1 VAIFILKDAY
11 CSVAG
16 TDLSS
21 YVSSITLDF
30 AVDPIPVDA
39 MGSNGHLFTSG
50 LQNNSVSIT
59 FNQDFAVSPSN
70 KVAAVLDGQIGLGTT
85 TIVVKATSSATST
98 TNPAY
103 TISNAFLAGTQPVNG
118 SVGDLAQMSVTFQGG
133 TIAKTTS

>member
-1 VAIFILKDAY
+1 MAIFILKDAF

-39 MGSNGHLFTSG
+39 MGSNGHLFAAG
-50 LQNNSVSIT
+50 LQNNSVAIT
-59 FNQDFAVSPSN
+59 FNQDFAVTPN
-70 KVAAVLDGQIGLGTT
+70 KVAATLDGQIGLGTT
-85 TIVVKATSSATST
+85 TIVVKATSATTSA

-103 TISNAFLAGTQPVNG
+103 TISNAFLAATQPVNG
-118 SVGDLAQMSVTFQGG
+118 AVGDLAQMSVTFQGG
-133 TIAKTTS
+133 TIAKTTT

>member
-1 VAIFILKDAY
+1 MAIFILKDAY
-11 CSVAG
+11 VTVAG

-30 AVDPIPVDA
+30 AVDAIPVDA
-39 MGSNGHLFTSG
+39 MGGNGHLFTAG
-50 LQNNSVSIT
+50 LQNNSVAIT
-59 FNQDFAVSPSN
+59 FNQDFAVSPN
-70 KVAAVLDGQIGLGTT
+70 KVAATLDGQIGLGTT
-85 TIVVKATSSATST
+85 TIVVKATSGATST